1 MNLIWDEEAFA
12 LVLRTADEI
21 AEEKGSRSSVKFMT
35 EVIQATNLLIKQP
48 NYGQRE
54 PLLRKSKI
62 LFRRVVIGKLNK
74 LIYFVDGDVIKIVDF
89 WNTRMSPRNLV
100 KRIREKN

>member
-21 AEEKGSRSSVKFMT
+21 AEERGDRSSVKFMT
-35 EVIQATNLLIKQP
+35 EVMRCANLLIKHP

-62 LFRRVVIGKLNK
+62 PFRRVVFGKMNK
-74 LIYFVDGDVIKIVDF
+74 LIYCVDGDEIKIVDF
-89 WNTRMSPRNLV
+89 WNTRMNPRELV
-100 KRIREKN
+100 KRVLSK